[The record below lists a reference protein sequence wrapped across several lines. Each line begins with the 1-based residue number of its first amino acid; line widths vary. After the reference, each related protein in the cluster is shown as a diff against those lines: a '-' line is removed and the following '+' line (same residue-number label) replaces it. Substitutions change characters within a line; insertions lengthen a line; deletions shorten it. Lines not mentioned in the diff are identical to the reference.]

1 MLKLQEADAAEGV
14 DSDTDMFGD
23 EDEGPIVVN
32 RREQQE
38 NLNREESSRS
48 SQSDFESVH
57 SDDEP
62 MLDEPQV
69 LARPVFLSK
78 ADR

>member
-1 MLKLQEADAAEGV
+1 MLQLQENAASGASS
-14 DSDTDMFGD
+14 DSDMFGD

-38 NLNREESSRS
+38 NLNQESSKS

-62 MLDEPQV
+62 MLDEP
-69 LARPVFLSK
+69 
-78 ADR
+78 